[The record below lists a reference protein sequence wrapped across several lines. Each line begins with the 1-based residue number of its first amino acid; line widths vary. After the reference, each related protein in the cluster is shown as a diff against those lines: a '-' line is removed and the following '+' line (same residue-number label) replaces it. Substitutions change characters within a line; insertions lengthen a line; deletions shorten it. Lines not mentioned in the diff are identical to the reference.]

1 MDERSYKR
9 VEVDLDV
16 AASVGTRSMR
26 AMIYDLSM
34 DGCLIEACDGPLP
47 AESSAIDLHIL
58 DGQVTRGTLV
68 WTKGNFGGVKFA
80 ELMHEAWVQH
90 LGLRPRTQMNDF
102 RDQFGRQ
109 MSIPG
114 QRFNRQP

>member
-1 MDERSYKR
+1 MDERAYKR
-9 VEVDLDV
+9 VVVDLDV

-34 DGCLIEACDGPLP
+34 DGCLIEACDHPLP
-47 AESSAIDLHIL
+47 VQSSAIDLHIL
-58 DGQVTRGTLV
+58 EGEVTRGTLI

-80 ELMHEAWVQH
+80 DLMREAWVQH
-90 LGLRPRTQMNDF
+90 LGFRPRAQTRDF

-109 MSIPG
+109 MLIPG
-114 QRFNRQP
+114 QRFNLKP